1 MRWATLVKRE
11 FRDTV
16 GRLKHIL
23 LLVKNTETITFA
35 IKMEGLSECEGKKPN
50 SMKTEAY
57 SLSISHGEGKAHT
70 IVGWRGGGREEELD

>member
-35 IKMEGLSECEGKKPN
+35 IKMEGLSECEGKK
-50 SMKTEAY
+50 T
-57 SLSISHGEGKAHT
+57 
-70 IVGWRGGGREEELD
+70 